1 MGVKRTRICAHL
13 GLWVTKPKPL
23 EGLVSSSKPPDR
35 QGQSL
40 KWELRSCPAAFPCQ
54 GICSWGT
61 WAWHLQSN
69 ETIIIMM
76 INRPSLFFY
85 TLESS
90 VACYPANFCSS
101 ASRWLLFKCTF
112 QAPHQR
118 TWPDEPRNVHFD
130 KLPKCFQSLGSV
142 SLGHALRNSAL
153 ITFKD

>member
-1 MGVKRTRICAHL
+1 MGVKRTRVCAHL

-35 QGQSL
+35 QGNSL
-40 KWELRSCPAAFPCQ
+40 KWELQSCPAAFSCQ
-54 GICSWGT
+54 GICSWGS

-69 ETIIIMM
+69 ETVIMM

-90 VACYPANFCSS
+90 VARDPAHFCSS

-118 TWPDEPRNVHFD
+118 TWLRWAQKCPFWQTAQVLPITWFCKFRPCFK
-130 KLPKCFQSLGSV
+130 KLCS
-142 SLGHALRNSAL
+142 
-153 ITFKD
+153 